1 MVLIDLA
8 SRSFQKSSAAAGSRE
23 GEMPATHEAE
33 MDSEEL
39 VITVKLDVA
48 PTEVS
53 IENSAVLLLCTG
65 EHTTRLKL
73 PAVLFDEESVQCS
86 WDRGPEILTVKIPR
100 IDCEDT
106 AEQSL
111 ELDIAESA
119 SPLATAAA
127 EATEEGID
135 SLVAE
140 NADVIRSVDPAFRV
154 KPLKANSGLLLVQLA
169 GRGKG

>member
-1 MVLIDLA
+1 
-8 SRSFQKSSAAAGSRE
+8 
-23 GEMPATHEAE
+23 MPVTHEAE

-39 VITVKLDVA
+39 VITVKLDA
-48 PTEVS
+48 PPTEVS

-65 EHTTRLKL
+65 EHTTRLEL
-73 PAVLFDEESVQCS
+73 PAVQFDEESVQCS
-86 WDRGPEILTVKIPR
+86 WDRGEEILTIKIPR

-111 ELDIAESA
+111 ELDFAESA

-127 EATEEGID
+127 EATEEEGID
-135 SLVAE
+135 STVAE
-140 NADVIRSVDPAFRV
+140 KTDEIRSVDPAFRV